1 MPHSLLFFSFPS
13 ASPSIS
19 LCFYRY
25 ERIEFVAFPFVGPPP
40 HAAAPSALV
49 AGYPPLPFVARFRG
63 GTDHA
68 VPSRPSVGAPPPPR
82 DGWPRL
88 GWSRDTFPPV
98 PARAASWNRSWNRGG
113 GLLHSRRRAAGP
125 VR

>member
-68 VPSRPSVGAPPPPR
+68 VPSRPSVGAPPPA
-82 DGWPRL
+82 GWLAPVGL
-88 GWSRDTFPPV
+88 VSRHLSPSAGPSSELESKLE
-98 PARAASWNRSWNRGG
+98 PGG